1 MRKQK
6 REPVGKR
13 LLSLL
18 MAMAMIVT
26 SLAVAPVTA
35 KAADDS
41 SVKLYFELPDDTT
54 VTDWGVNVWNAAQVT
69 EGDTAHAF
77 RPTSWGE
84 GSKYPTLLTDTNL
97 SGWGYVT
104 ISGTVDGMAFV
115 KTDGTEL
122 KYWNAQIAK
131 GEHKEAYFSP
141 STKKWYTS
149 AEKSEEIKAPEIRN
163 IFVLAGEA
171 GLAGS
176 NWNKSD
182 MNNALKQDSKNE
194 NIFSITYKNVQA
206 GTYQYK
212 ILQDPEN
219 KGWDL
224 PWGTSSNRSV
234 TVKAPADVT
243 FTINLTDAKKDVA
256 VQQSLVQT
264 LVVSNTNIVKGT
276 KTALTTEAKYYD
288 GESATATDVT
298 ITYSLKGTP
307 EGVTLTDNKITVAST
322 SKITEVTVVAA
333 YGEFTQDITIPV
345 VDKQYKV
352 TINMYSQDLEM
363 TPGVSDIYIFDKDG
377 SSNTVVALDKTVEDK
392 DNGVTWVQGTTIVPY
407 NSLGI
412 IARDKAGTW
421 DGGQDKPNRYYVIEE
436 NAAEVTLWYEY
447 GKTPTTEKPTITKT
461 EPRYFY
467 LEYENSTLAPDVTPQ
482 FYSWTT
488 GYAAERIDFKANG
501 AGKWLVKVPVKP
513 TCTKVDF
520 VVVLDGSGDPWI
532 KDGGDHS
539 ISFPLDQTVV
549 CAKIKMGEEPT
560 LSAPYNIGYELQPKE
575 DQISFYYRD
584 DSALVEG
591 TLAKLNVAVE
601 INGTEYPMTYNVDNK
616 RFEYVSSG
624 LTDGRI
630 DYRYKV
636 GEEYVLDKYNP
647 NQETKENVDYSYVD
661 YYKLNATISAKVM
674 NQSFNYNENNVVK
687 FTVNQAETD
696 EKKLEVAT
704 ASIDVSSLGG
714 SSALAIVPDL
724 QAVTISVTR
733 ETSLGTK
740 TLPIVVTDQYGN
752 EYTTG
757 VDVDVVART
766 KTDAADD
773 FDWDEAVIY
782 FMLTD
787 RFFDGN
793 ETNNTASGAETYNK
807 TNAGTYHGGDFA
819 GITQKLD
826 YLEELGINTIWITP
840 IVENIPGVTV
850 NGTGSDDVPYNA
862 AFHGYWASD
871 FTKLNPT
878 LGTGEEFKTL
888 ISEAHKHGIKIMV
901 DIVVNHAGYGT
912 EKEFNSVLEEKDMI
926 RSGEDIVSGDDQK
939 DSLSDLPDFKTEDPE
954 VSAKLVE
961 WQTQWVKD
969 YGIDYFRVDTVKHV
983 ENATW
988 AELKNSLTEAD
999 REFKMIGEYAG
1010 GGYAANGG
1018 TLGTGEMDSD
1028 LDFDFNDQ
1036 ATNFVTGGIS
1046 SVESFLASRNAALNN
1061 TYMTGQFL
1069 GSHDEIGFKQNLISN
1084 KKMTEEDATAASLV
1098 AATLQITAKGQP
1110 VIYYGEEIGLTGEN
1124 VYPYQTNRYDFD
1136 WSLVNESNATYN
1148 HYKKMLA
1155 IRNDY
1160 TDVFARG
1167 DRQAV
1172 AVSDDMGYDVVSRS
1186 YNGTKLYVGM
1196 NIKSTAKTVDIPV
1209 TESNGSIMTDLYS
1222 GSAYLVANGTVSV
1235 EIPAA
1240 AAGGTVVL
1248 KKTGEIS
1255 NTPVDPS
1262 TPDNTTVTKNPDGTT
1277 TETKTETTKNESGK
1291 EVEVTVTTDKDA
1303 NGNVTG
1309 SKEVSVIAEAAE
1321 NVSATVT
1328 VQKDAEGKVTE
1339 AKAEVAVTGTSGK
1352 TSVAATISGDV
1363 VSQIT
1368 DAADTKDVTVS
1379 VSVTSGDKSYTV
1391 KAAASDLT
1399 AGAKLK
1405 VVAYDKE
1412 TKKHVLVNAKTYTVS
1427 KDGTVKV
1434 ALPAGCI
1441 YKLVTPEKAASI
1453 EKSILKTVSAK
1464 KSSTALKTGKTTT
1477 MQMSSK
1483 LNMKNVSKITYTS
1496 SKPSV
1501 AIVNKKTG
1509 KIRAKK
1515 KGTTT
1520 IKVKV
1525 ILKSGATKTV
1535 TMKITVK

>member
-54 VTDWGVNVWNAAQVT
+54 VTDWGVNVWSAAQVT

-131 GEHKEAYFSP
+131 GGYKEAYFSP
-141 STKKWYTS
+141 STKKWFTS
-149 AEKSEEIKAPEIRN
+149 ADKSTEIKEPEIQKV
-163 IFVLAGEA
+163 FVLAGEA

-176 NWNKSD
+176 NWNQSD
-182 MNNALKQDSKNE
+182 MNNALKQDSNNE

-264 LVVSNTNIVKGT
+264 LVVSNPNIVKGT

-288 GESATATDVT
+288 GKSETAADVT

-322 SKITEVTVVAA
+322 SDITKVTVVAA
-333 YGEFTQDITIPV
+333 HGEFTQDITIPV

-363 TPGVSDIYIFDKDG
+363 TPGKSDIYIFEKGG
-377 SSNTVVALDKTVEDK
+377 SRNTVMTLDKTVTDEE
-392 DNGVTWVQGTTIVPY
+392 NGVTWVQGTATLPY
-407 NSLGI
+407 NTLGI
-412 IARDKAGTW
+412 IARDVAGTW
-421 DGGQDKPNRYYVIEE
+421 EGQDGNQYYVIDED
-436 NAAEVTLWYEY
+436 ASEVTLWYEY

-467 LEYENSTLAPDVTPQ
+467 LEYENPTIESGKTTQ

-488 GYAAERIDFKANG
+488 GYKAEKIDFEVNG
-501 AGKWLVKVPVKP
+501 DGKWLVKVPVKP

-549 CAKIKMGEEPT
+549 CAKIKTGEEPT

-575 DQISFYYRD
+575 NKISFYYRD
-584 DSALVEG
+584 DSALVKG
-591 TLAKLNVAVE
+591 TLADLNVAVE
-601 INGTEYPMTYNVDNK
+601 INGKVEQMDYNEDNK

-647 NQETKENVDYSYVD
+647 NQETKNNIDYSYVD
-661 YYKLNATISAKVM
+661 YYKLNATISAEVM

-696 EKKLEVAT
+696 QEKLEVAT

-752 EYTTG
+752 EYTTS
-757 VDVDVVART
+757 VEVDVVART

-793 ETNNTASGAETYNK
+793 ETNNTESGAETYNK
-807 TNAGTYHGGDFA
+807 KNAGTYHGGDFA

-840 IVENIPGVTV
+840 IVENIPGVEV

-888 ISEAHKHGIKIMV
+888 ISEAHKRGIKIMV

-912 EKEFNSVLEEKDMI
+912 EKEFNSVLEDKDMI

-939 DSLSDLPDFKTEDPE
+939 DSLSNLPDFKTEDPA

-999 REFKMIGEYAG
+999 PKFKMIGEYAG

-1018 TLGTGEMDSD
+1018 TLGTGEMDAD

-1222 GSAYLVANGTVSV
+1222 GSAYIVANGTVSV